1 MPDTDLIL
9 KALAAAAGVAIV
21 ITAAAA
27 TLVLLISG
35 RPWRPS
41 NTPWVA
47 SSAVLAVAAGFYI
60 GCWIL
65 GLWPR
70 WPPAED
76 KDRFLALVFPAI
88 IAVELF
94 AAFPRVPRLLVW
106 ALRLIVVGTTGR
118 VLLHGSTY
126 LTDLTGPNTREWSPV
141 QTWLILG
148 GLAAVLAVV
157 WTLLALLER
166 RGPAWTLP
174 VIMAGICFAAAGTIM
189 LSGYSS
195 GGQLGLPLGAA
206 LIGIA
211 VAAPFLPHLT
221 SWLGLAVVG
230 LSGFLV
236 MGHFFGQLTASHALL
251 LFGAPLLAWIPILL
265 PFHWMR
271 PWLRGL
277 AQVIL
282 VAAVAAFVMAQAK
295 KQFDD
300 NSKTHPSSP
309 GEPSIDDYLNFGK

>member
-1 MPDTDLIL
+1 
-9 KALAAAAGVAIV
+9 
-21 ITAAAA
+21 
-27 TLVLLISG
+27 
-35 RPWRPS
+35 
-41 NTPWVA
+41 
-47 SSAVLAVAAGFYI
+47 
-60 GCWIL
+60 
-65 GLWPR
+65 
-70 WPPAED
+70 
-76 KDRFLALVFPAI
+76 
-88 IAVELF
+88 
-94 AAFPRVPRLLVW
+94 
-106 ALRLIVVGTTGR
+106 
-118 VLLHGSTY
+118 
-126 LTDLTGPNTREWSPV
+126 V

-251 LFGAPLLAWIPILL
+251 LFGAPLLAWIPIIL
-265 PFHWMR
+265 PFHWLR

-282 VAAVAAFVMAQAK
+282 VAAVAAFVMAHAK

-300 NSKTHPSSP
+300 DSKTRPSSP